1 MTEELSVTPVRRRMA
16 ARTATAAAFV
26 ALIGASVLT
35 LSGTDTVDAAG
46 PPESASVAPV
56 PERVEIMPAAG
67 AVDVEPAGVVEVSAV
82 SGRLGRVSLVNEA
95 GRSVPGEMS
104 PDGSTW
110 RPAVPLGYG
119 HTYTLE
125 AVTRGTD
132 GPPARKVS
140 RFSTV
145 APQAQAGVTL
155 TSTSGA
161 ELREGATYGV
171 GIVVVADFDRSIP
184 DRAAAERALA
194 VTTDPPVDGSWYWV
208 DDRTAHWR
216 PQQYYAPGTTV
227 SVAADIFGTPLG
239 DDVYGAADRAVSFRI
254 GASHIAVA
262 DDDTK
267 QIQVFDNGEL
277 VRTMPTSMGKGGTQT
292 IGGTTLAFWTQR
304 GVYTVLDKSESVV
317 MDSSTYGLPVD
328 SGGYRVTVDYAVRLS
343 HNGIYLHQLDD
354 TVWAQGNTNVSHG
367 CLNLNADNARWFY
380 DFAQPGDVVEVRN
393 TGGDP
398 LTLGLNGDW
407 SVPWDEWLQGSA
419 LG

>member
-1 MTEELSVTPVRRRMA
+1 MS
-16 ARTATAAAFV
+16 ARGVTAAAFL
-26 ALIGASVLT
+26 ALICGSVLS
-35 LSGTDTVDAAG
+35 LDGADPNDAVG
-46 PPESASVAPV
+46 SPEPASAVTA
-56 PERVEIMPAAG
+56 PERVVITPAAG
-67 AVDVEPAGVVEVSAV
+67 TLDVQPVGAVEVSAV

-119 HTYTLE
+119 RTYTLE
-125 AVTRGTD
+125 AVSRGAD

-140 RFSTV
+140 TFTTV
-145 APQAQAGVTL
+145 APQSQASVTL

-161 ELREGATYGV
+161 NLREGATYGV
-171 GIVVVADFDRSIP
+171 GIVVVADFDRPIP

-194 VTTDPPVDGSWYWV
+194 VTTEPRVDGSWYWV
-208 DDRTAHWR
+208 DERTAHWR
-216 PQQYYAPGTTV
+216 PQLYHAPGTSI
-227 SVAADIFGTPLG
+227 SVAANIYGLPLG
-239 DDVYGAADRAVSFRI
+239 DGVYGAADRAVTFRI
-254 GASHIAVA
+254 GDAHIAIA
-262 DDDTK
+262 DDRTK

-292 IGGTTLAFWTQR
+292 IGGATLAFWTQR
-304 GVYTVLDKSESVV
+304 GVYTVLDKSESLV

-328 SGGYRVTVDYAVRLS
+328 SGGYRLTVDYAVRLS
-343 HNGIYLHQLDD
+343 HNGIYLHQLDS

-367 CLNLNADNARWFY
+367 CLNLNADHARWFY

-398 LTLGLNGDW
+398 LPLGLNGDW
-407 SVPWDEWLQGSA
+407 GVPWDEWLRGSA